1 MPNHYYEIGL
11 TWTGNLGE
19 GTLSYKGYDR
29 LYTIS
34 KTGKPDI
41 LGSSDPAFRGDKS
54 RHNPE
59 DLLVASISSCHMLW
73 YLHLCSVAGVVVTG
87 YVDQAKGTMVENK
100 DGSGYFSEVILYP
113 VVTVKDESMIE
124 KAMELH
130 KDAHK
135 MCFVANSCNFPIR
148 HEPRIIVKN

>member
-1 MPNHYYEIGL
+1 MPNHYYETGL
-11 TWTGNLGE
+11 TWTGNTGE
-19 GTLSYKGYDR
+19 GTTGYRNYERAYTLSAPDR
-29 LYTIS
+29 
-34 KTGKPDI
+34 PDI

-59 DLLVASISSCHMLW
+59 ILMVAAISSCHMLW
-73 YLHLCSVAGVVVTG
+73 YLHLCSVAGVIVTE
-87 YVDQAKGTMVENK
+87 YIDKAKGTMVENK
-100 DGSGYFSEVILYP
+100 DGSGHFSEVILYP
-113 VVTVKDESMIE
+113 VITVKDESMIE

-148 HEPRIIVKN
+148 HEPRVIVKN